1 MFTMLILQAPSG
13 IHASLLE
20 ALQEYHPIHINATK
34 ELVDTVLT
42 TLQQEQPDAPLSSSR
57 CLDKIVVHNSEAV
70 VILPVCDIVRLQ
82 GEGHYTTFF
91 MSNGEKVLASKC
103 IGAFDSLLSDMHF
116 YRVHQSHL
124 IHLPYVYKFL
134 KEDGGWV
141 CMRNG
146 DKIPVARRKK
156 DEFLEVL
163 TR

>member
-1 MFTMLILQAPSG
+1 MLILDVPSG
-13 IHASLLE
+13 LHASLLE
-20 ALQEYHPIHINATK
+20 NLQGYAPLQIRATN
-34 ELVDTVLT
+34 EMMDIVLK
-42 TLQQEQPDAPLSSSR
+42 TLQPEQTNALSLSASR

-70 VILPVCDIVRLQ
+70 VVLPVCDIVRLQ

-103 IGAFDSLLSDMHF
+103 IGAFESLLSDRHF

-124 IHLPYVYKFL
+124 IHRPYVYKFL

-156 DEFLEVL
+156 DAFLEVL
-163 TR
+163 TQ